1 VFFKIFFIVVAC
13 GLFHGLVFL
22 PVMLSLIGP
31 KAHISE
37 QQQEQQEQQQTQ
49 QQQQKQ
55 PGDQQQQTS
64 HL

>member
-1 VFFKIFFIVVAC
+1 MAC
-13 GLFHGLVFL
+13 GLFQGLVFL

>member
-1 VFFKIFFIVVAC
+1 MAC